1 MLVLDT
7 ILHHRSPE
15 LMKVMRAKYDPKR
28 YDYVRDADE
37 LMHITKLIELGSRL
51 VGHEVVTAHVDKAPT
66 HASVFQLRQEGS
78 SRVRLQEKVVFDD
91 ETSNTSGR
99 GYIVLTLT
107 IKSSEAR
114 TKGAKRKKKAES
126 RG

>member
-37 LMHITKLIELGSRL
+37 LMHFAKLIELGSRL
-51 VGHEVVTAHVDKAPT
+51 VGHEVVAAHVDTKRQYTKRVSAAAGRVTSCPT
-66 HASVFQLRQEGS
+66 ARK
-78 SRVRLQEKVVFDD
+78 SRV
-91 ETSNTSGR
+91 
-99 GYIVLTLT
+99 
-107 IKSSEAR
+107 
-114 TKGAKRKKKAES
+114 
-126 RG
+126 